1 MREILND
8 PLKTTMLIILAALE
22 IPAMVFLTVAWFKA
36 KKEYA
41 MDNYLMINGKQIPLT
56 QEQVQQIMGTQD
68 KKEKAVELNTLA
80 PGDTFKIGAVEF
92 LVLEQEGETT
102 AAIKKDFLVADME
115 FGENNNYAKSP
126 IRSTCEEFAEGIAG
140 AIGKENLLE
149 HSVDLT
155 SNDGLKEY
163 GEVKARASLLTADRY
178 RKYVQILDTTK
189 MDDYWWM
196 ATPWSTPSHGIE
208 YAVLC
213 VSPSGFINYGRYD
226 FSRGVRPFC
235 IFKSDILVSR

>member
-1 MREILND
+1 
-8 PLKTTMLIILAALE
+8 
-22 IPAMVFLTVAWFKA
+22 
-36 KKEYA
+36 

-68 KKEKAVELNTLA
+68 KKKTAVELSTLA
-80 PGDTFKIGAVEF
+80 PGDTFKIGACEF

-115 FGENNNYAKSP
+115 FGENNNYAESP
-126 IRSTCEEFAEGIAG
+126 IRSTCEEFAVGIEKAVGEG
-140 AIGKENLLE
+140 NLLE
-149 HSVDLT
+149 HAVDLT
-155 SNDGLKEY
+155 SNDGLMDY

-178 RKYVQILDTTK
+178 RKYVQILDTRK

-196 ATPWSTPSHGIE
+196 ATPWSTPSHGIQ

-213 VSPSGFINYGRYD
+213 VSPSGYGSGYCNNS
-226 FSRGVRPFC
+226 FGVRPFC